1 MIKGVCPVCD
11 GTTRMHTPEN
21 LRPYAEKK
29 GWYGYSK
36 EDDCISCNNC
46 GTQYM
51 FGKATGEV
59 LLRKDGTPCVHKYSG
74 RTVGHC
80 LTEYTCSHC
89 GDRHQIDSGD

>member
-1 MIKGVCPVCD
+1 MNKGVCPVCN
-11 GTTRMHTPEN
+11 GTTRMPTPDN

-29 GWYGYSK
+29 GWYGYRK
-36 EDDCISCNNC
+36 EDDCVSCTNC

-59 LLRKDGTPCVHKYSG
+59 RLREDGMPCVHQYTG
-74 RTVGHC
+74 TTVGRC
-80 LTEYTCSHC
+80 LTQYTCRHC